1 MTAKIRIALA
11 DDHHLIR
18 SGLKLLLGSNETLA
32 IVGEASDGTGA
43 LTLAEQLRPDILLLD
58 LSMPGMDGLECLHE
72 LKRRNLPSRVIVL
85 TMYEDEN
92 YVLETMLAG
101 ARGYVQKS
109 AIDTEL
115 FQAIENVA
123 AGRLHLNERSAK
135 SVLAMLLVE
144 RQKAEAGAAVAALS
158 PREQEVLR
166 LYARGFSLREIG
178 DQLGLSVKTID
189 TYKTRLMD
197 KLGFSKKSE
206 LIAYAV
212 KLGFFDTDQ

>member
-1 MTAKIRIALA
+1 
-11 DDHHLIR
+11 
-18 SGLKLLLGSNETLA
+18 
-32 IVGEASDGTGA
+32 
-43 LTLAEQLRPDILLLD
+43 
-58 LSMPGMDGLECLHE
+58 
-72 LKRRNLPSRVIVL
+72 
-85 TMYEDEN
+85 MYEDEN
-92 YVLETMLAG
+92 YVLEAMLAG

-144 RQKAEAGAAVAALS
+144 RQKADAGPVVAALS

-178 DQLGLSVKTID
+178 EQLGLSVKTID

-197 KLGFSKKSE
+197 KLGFSKKNE